1 MTFNNSLLLTLPN
14 PADLNVEISPVLN
27 EKLLDEEQDFTKE
40 DLLDSHDI
48 GGDTTDI
55 ESDVE
60 EGNTNNGQKSLQII
74 LPEKETKTSE
84 NIPR

>member
-74 LPEKETKTSE
+74 LPEKETKSSE
-84 NIPR
+84 NTPR

>member
-1 MTFNNSLLLTLPN
+1 M
-14 PADLNVEISPVLN
+14 
-27 EKLLDEEQDFTKE
+27 DEEQDFTKE

-60 EGNTNNGQKSLQII
+60 EENTTNGQKSLQIVLPGKVKQTRAEIFRGKI
-74 LPEKETKTSE
+74 LKNDIK
-84 NIPR
+84 

>member
-1 MTFNNSLLLTLPN
+1 LTLPN

-27 EKLLDEEQDFTKE
+27 EKSLDEEQDFTKK

-60 EGNTNNGQKSLQII
+60 EENTNNGQKSLQIV
-74 LPEKETKTSE
+74 LPEKETKTSG